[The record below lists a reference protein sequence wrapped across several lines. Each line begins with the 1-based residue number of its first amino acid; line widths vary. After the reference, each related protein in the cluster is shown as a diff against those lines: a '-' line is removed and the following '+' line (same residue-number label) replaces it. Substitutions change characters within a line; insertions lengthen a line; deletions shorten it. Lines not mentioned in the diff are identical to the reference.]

1 LFTNHKTPYIFTMSE
16 RIGCLVLA
24 GLILASCD
32 EGGLAGSPR
41 ITLKVE
47 DGGAA
52 VRVHW
57 YSVIGAERYQ
67 LWIDGVKVYEG
78 KDTSYYLTTPARKIR
93 TVAIGGTESTIDE
106 VDLSAVTDTV
116 EELYERDGK
125 GVSALGFTG
134 DGKFVL
140 YALSDTAKKENFSL
154 YLDDF
159 RQDTTNPDSIRMVS
173 PDFNA
178 SGDPFNEKKTLF
190 AFWGPDSLVAPDT
203 LSYSENCS
211 PVLKADSV
219 YALWLDT
226 DHNGWAE
233 GNRYDYFVK
242 VKILAPPDSTGK
254 VTFQYWFQKIGGLRW
269 VLEPVEEK

>member
-1 LFTNHKTPYIFTMSE
+1 MPYIFTMRE
-16 RIGCLVLA
+16 RIGLLVLA
-24 GLILASCD
+24 GILLASCD

-52 VRVHW
+52 VTVHW
-57 YSVIGAERYQ
+57 YNVVGADRYQ
-67 LWIDGVKVYEG
+67 LWIDDIKVYEG
-78 KDTSYYLTTPARKIR
+78 TDTSYYLVTPARKIK

-106 VDLSAVTDTV
+106 ANISAVTDTV
-116 EELYERDGK
+116 EEIYERDGE

-134 DGKFVL
+134 NGGFVL
-140 YALSDTAKKENFSL
+140 YALSDTSEQDNFSL

-159 RQDTTNPDSIRMVS
+159 RPDTTNPDSIRMVS

-178 SGDPFNEKKTLF
+178 FGDPFNNRKTLF
-190 AFWGPDSLVAPDT
+190 AFWGADSLVAPDT
-203 LSYSENCS
+203 LSYQENYS

-226 DHNGWAE
+226 DYNGWGE
-233 GNRYDYFVK
+233 GHTYDYFVK
-242 VKILAPPDSTGK
+242 VRVLAAPDSTGK

-269 VLEPVEEK
+269 VTEPEEEEEE

>member
-1 LFTNHKTPYIFTMSE
+1 VKKSK
-16 RIGCLVLA
+16 RIWLAVFA

-52 VRVHW
+52 VRIRW
-57 YSVIGAERYQ
+57 YSVVGADRYQ
-67 LWIDGVKVYEG
+67 LWVDGIKVYEG
-78 KDTSYYLTTPARKIR
+78 RDTSYYLATPARKIKA
-93 TVAIGGTESTIDE
+93 VAIGGTESTTDE

-116 EELYERDGK
+116 EELYERDGE
-125 GVSALGFTG
+125 GVSAIGFTG

-159 RQDTTNPDSIRMVS
+159 RPDTVKPDSIRMVS

-178 SGDPFNEKKTLF
+178 FGEPFNKKKTLF
-190 AFWGPDSLVAPDT
+190 ALWGPDSLVAPDT
-203 LSYSENCS
+203 LSYQENYS

-226 DHNGWAE
+226 DYNGWDK
-233 GNRYDYFVK
+233 GHNYDYFVK
-242 VKILAPPDSTGK
+242 VKILAPPDSAGK
-254 VTFQYWFQKIGGLRW
+254 VTFQYWFQRIGGLRW
-269 VLEPVEEK
+269 VLEPTEGE